1 MFLLN
6 ESCHTCKMNL
16 HSFTWSLRLELHI
29 YWLVYCLCCAGD
41 ARVNVVPSLGW
52 SHALFL
58 REHNRI
64 AKIFANINPRWSDE
78 TIFQE
83 TRRLVAAIIQVQLH
97 FNSTSSFLLHLL
109 FLHLF
114 IVLPFILHLPQSPC
128 FCFYLRS
135 HLSILSDEGRHLPQS
150 PCFCFYLRSHLST
163 ISDEGRHL
171 PQSPFFLFLFAFTHV
186 YNIGRR
192 TSSSSV
198 SLLLFLF
205 AFTHVY
211 NIIWKTPLSSVFLFV
226 FLFAFTHVYN
236 IRWRTSSSSVSL
248 LLFLFT
254 FTHVYNIRWRTSS
267 SSVSLLLFLFT
278 FTHVY
283 NIRWRTSSSSSLPS
297 CRTVLYV
304 FSLILMLPVAL
315 LSVDIAVVFSQLN
328 SNKLRVLGILT

>member
-16 HSFTWSLRLELHI
+16 HSFTWSLRLELHN
-29 YWLVYCLCCAGD
+29 YWLVYCLCRAGD
-41 ARVNVVPSLGW
+41 ARVNVIPSLGW

-114 IVLPFILHLPQSPC
+114 IVLPFLLHLPQSPC

-150 PCFCFYLRSHLST
+150 PCFCLYLRSHLST

-171 PQSPFFLFLFAFTHV
+171 PQSPCFGFYLRPHMSTTSDEGRHFLQSHCLCFYLRSHLTTTSDK
-186 YNIGRR
+186 GRH
-192 TSSSSV
+192 
-198 SLLLFLF
+198 LLQ
-205 AFTHVY
+205 
-211 NIIWKTPLSSVFLFV
+211 VFHL
-226 FLFAFTHVYN
+226 
-236 IRWRTSSSSVSL
+236 
-248 LLFLFT
+248 
-254 FTHVYNIRWRTSS
+254 
-267 SSVSLLLFLFT
+267 
-278 FTHVY
+278 
-283 NIRWRTSSSSSLPS
+283 
-297 CRTVLYV
+297 
-304 FSLILMLPVAL
+304 
-315 LSVDIAVVFSQLN
+315 AVQCFMYS
-328 SNKLRVLGILT
+328 R